1 MGCYRSAHAHT
12 AIYISLHA
20 VHDERS
26 ITVLAAEQDAA
37 NLRAG
42 LLASTVNGLAP
53 MQGDMAPG
61 SVIVSIDKHRS
72 VAATVC
78 FVLQR
83 VEPAAASSRII
94 GSHMCATL

>member
-20 VHDERS
+20 MHVERS

-42 LLASTVNGLAP
+42 LLANTVNGLAP
-53 MQGDMAPG
+53 TQGDMAPERG
-61 SVIVSIDKHRS
+61 IVSIKKHRS
-72 VAATVC
+72 VVATAWLI
-78 FVLQR
+78 LQR
-83 VEPAAASSRII
+83 IDPAAASSRII